1 MRPSVPQR
9 LRAVRAILIL
19 GAGLCGSAPE
29 VSAQS
34 SDTNRVS
41 AGDTVRVRMD
51 RGLTVE
57 AVFQRWE
64 GESMALS
71 VEGLTAPWVVS
82 VFDMQAL
89 DVYTDRTRR
98 EGFRHGA
105 LLGAAA
111 GLFLGAAIGVALN
124 ASGATDDPDAPADQI
139 VTEGPRVRNLPGSPP
154 GSRLDRSGAPDP
166 LSRARSDERA
176 SDHPFAPSGT

>member
-124 ASGATDDPDAPADQI
+124 ASGATNDPDAPADQI
-139 VTEGPRVRNLPGSPP
+139 VTEGLRGAALGIVAGGLAFGIYRGRHPGRGWIGLELPT
-154 GSRLDRSGAPDP
+154 R
-166 LSRARSDERA
+166 
-176 SDHPFAPSGT
+176 

>member
-1 MRPSVPQR
+1 MQLPIAQR
-9 LRAVRAILIL
+9 LRAVRALLFL
-19 GAGLCGSAPE
+19 GASLCVTAP
-29 VSAQS
+29 VASAQS
-34 SDTNRVS
+34 SDTNRVA

-71 VEGLTAPWVVS
+71 VEGLTAPWIVS

-105 LLGAAA
+105 LLGAAEGSSSLA
-111 GLFLGAAIGVALN
+111 N
-124 ASGATDDPDAPADQI
+124 MATHCD
-139 VTEGPRVRNLPGSPP
+139 ELRFG
-154 GSRLDRSGAPDP
+154 
-166 LSRARSDERA
+166 LSRILLSNSYD
-176 SDHPFAPSGT
+176 S